1 MDDGSTQPTGFDF
14 VKKPV
19 PGSELH
25 GVHKLIWGYG
35 GGAKISAGVKPWRQ
49 IEPYLLLRLIIVKML
64 LLIMHSTINLFSC
77 LHMWDAN

>member
-25 GVHKLIWGYG
+25 GVHKLTWGYG
-35 GGAKISAGVKPWRQ
+35 GGAKTSAGVKPRQ
-49 IEPYLLLRLIIVKML
+49 PRRLIEP
-64 LLIMHSTINLFSC
+64 
-77 LHMWDAN
+77 